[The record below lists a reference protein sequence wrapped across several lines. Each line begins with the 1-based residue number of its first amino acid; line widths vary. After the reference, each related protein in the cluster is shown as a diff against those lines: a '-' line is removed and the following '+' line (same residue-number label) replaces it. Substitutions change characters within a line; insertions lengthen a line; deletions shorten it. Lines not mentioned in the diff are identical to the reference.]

1 MKAIAKFKDLL
12 LDTNGSGV
20 VSLIVDN
27 FRQIQELKQLE
38 PAKTYSVEI
47 KEVKSK
53 RSLEQNKLLWKLLG
67 EIDKVMNGG
76 RSDDVMNIYT
86 LALEKSNAKYE
97 YIGALVEAEEML
109 KQNFR
114 AVKKIK
120 PIDLNGKEGWMF
132 KVYYGSSKMDTK
144 ECTQLIEVVLD
155 MAEQVGINTDY
166 YTRQFGV
173 I

>member
-12 LDTNGSGV
+12 LDVNGSGV

-27 FRQIQELKQLE
+27 FRQIQELKQLDSSK
-38 PAKTYSVEI
+38 AYAVEI

-86 LALEKSNAKYE
+86 LALEKANAKYE
-97 YIGALVEAEEML
+97 YIGALPEAEEML

-144 ECTQLIEVVLD
+144 EMTLLIDTAME
-155 MAEQVGINTDY
+155 MAEQVGIDIDWY
-166 YTRQFGV
+166 KEQFE
-173 I
+173 